1 MSITSGFFNSVDGD
15 RLYNADQMSTYFKGL
30 IGQGVFNS
38 VGGALQVVASDDFT
52 VDVKTG
58 RAIIGDALKWM
69 ENDAVY
75 NLTVAPAHVTLNRYL
90 PSRDPATGE
99 IIPGQYLVIQCDL
112 NGRDITITTKDGSY
126 ATNPTKPPINDVAGI
141 KELCLA
147 YIYIKAGATAIT
159 QSVILDTR
167 SDSSVCGWVTG
178 LIDQIDT
185 EDLFDQWTAAY
196 EENITEMEG
205 WEVEQKTAF
214 EAWMETLTS
223 QLTVGAYIN
232 QYEKTVTLT
241 SEDSRTIPLDMAGY
255 TQSDNDKYFIYL
267 NGLKGIAGTDYT
279 IGTGSITVSCDG
291 DNDEVNIVVLK
302 AVLGEIY
309 EDASNVEY

>member
-1 MSITSGFFNSVDGD
+1 MSITSGFFNSVNGD

-58 RAIIGDALKWM
+58 RAIIGDVLKWM

-75 NLTVAPAHVTLNRYL
+75 NLTITPAHVTLNRYT
-90 PSRDPATGE
+90 AV
-99 IIPGQYLVIQCDL
+99 VIQCDL

-159 QSVILDTR
+159 QSVIQDTR

-232 QYEKTVTLT
+232 QYEKTVTLS
-241 SEDSRTIPLDMAGY
+241 SEDSRTIPLDMSGY

-267 NGLKGIAGTDYT
+267 NGLKGVVGTDYT
-279 IGTGSITVSCDG
+279 IGTESITVNCDG

>member
-1 MSITSGFFNSVDGD
+1 MSITSGFFNSVNGD

-38 VGGALQVVASDDFT
+38 VGGALQVIASDDFS

-58 RAIIGDALKWM
+58 RAIIGDVLKWM

-75 NLTVAPAHVTLNRYL
+75 NLTVTPAHVTLNRYT
-90 PSRDPATGE
+90 AV
-99 IIPGQYLVIQCDL
+99 VIQCDL
-112 NGRDITITTKDGSY
+112 NDRDITITTKDGSY
-126 ATNPTKPPINDVAGI
+126 ATNPTKPAINDVAGI

-147 YIYIKAGATAIT
+147 YIYVKAGATTIT
-159 QSVILDTR
+159 QSVIQDTR
-167 SDSSVCGWVTG
+167 SNSSVCGWVTG

-196 EENITEMEG
+196 EENISEMEG

-232 QYEKTVTLT
+232 QYEKTVTLS

-255 TQSDNDKYFIYL
+255 TQSDNDKYFVYL
-267 NGLKGIAGTDYT
+267 NGLKGVAGTDYT
-279 IGTGSITVSCDG
+279 IGTGSITVNCDG

-302 AVLGEIY
+302 SVLGEIY

>member
-38 VGGALQVVASDDFT
+38 VGGALQVVASDDFS

-58 RAIIGDALKWM
+58 RAIIGDVLKWM

-75 NLTVAPAHVTLNRYL
+75 NLTITPAHVTLNRYT
-90 PSRDPATGE
+90 AV
-99 IIPGQYLVIQCDL
+99 VIQCDL
-112 NGRDITITTKDGSY
+112 NDRDITITTKDGSY
-126 ATNPTKPPINDVAGI
+126 ATNPTKPAINDVAGI

-147 YIYIKAGATAIT
+147 YIYVKAGATTIT
-159 QSVILDTR
+159 QSVIQDTR

-185 EDLFDQWTAAY
+185 EDLFDQWTTAY
-196 EENITEMEG
+196 EENISEMEG

-232 QYEKTVTLT
+232 QYEKTVTLS
-241 SEDSRTIPLDMAGY
+241 SEDSRTIPLDMSGY

-267 NGLKGIAGTDYT
+267 NGLKGVVGTDYT
-279 IGTGSITVSCDG
+279 IGTESITVNCDG

>member
-1 MSITSGFFNSVDGD
+1 MSITSGFFNSVNGD

-58 RAIIGDALKWM
+58 RAIIGDVLKWM

-75 NLTVAPAHVTLNRYL
+75 NLTVAPAHVTLNRYT
-90 PSRDPATGE
+90 AV
-99 IIPGQYLVIQCDL
+99 VIQCDL

-126 ATNPTKPPINDVAGI
+126 ATNPTKPAINDVAGI

-147 YIYIKAGATAIT
+147 YIYVKAGATTIT
-159 QSVILDTR
+159 QSVIQDTR

-232 QYEKTVTLT
+232 QYEKTVTLS
-241 SEDSRTIPLDMAGY
+241 SEDSRTIPLDMSGY

-267 NGLKGIAGTDYT
+267 NGLKGVAGTDYT
-279 IGTGSITVSCDG
+279 IGTDSITVSCDG

>member
-1 MSITSGFFNSVDGD
+1 MSITSGFFNSIDGD

-38 VGGALQVVASDDFT
+38 VGGALQVIASDDFS

-58 RAIIGDALKWM
+58 RAIIGDVLKWM

-75 NLTVAPAHVTLNRYL
+75 NLTITPAHVTLNRYT
-90 PSRDPATGE
+90 AV
-99 IIPGQYLVIQCDL
+99 VIQCDL
-112 NGRDITITTKDGSY
+112 NDRDITITTKDGSY
-126 ATNPTKPPINDVAGI
+126 ATNPTKPAINDVAGI

-147 YIYIKAGATAIT
+147 YIYVKAGATTIT
-159 QSVILDTR
+159 QSVIQDTR
-167 SDSSVCGWVTG
+167 SNSSVCGWVTG

-185 EDLFDQWTAAY
+185 EDLFDQWTTAY

-232 QYEKTVTLT
+232 QYEKTVTLS
-241 SEDSRTIPLDMAGY
+241 SEDSRTIPLDMVGY
-255 TQSDNDKYFIYL
+255 SQSDNDKYFVYL
-267 NGLKGIAGTDYT
+267 NGLKGVAGTDYT
-279 IGTGSITVSCDG
+279 IGIGSITVNCDG

-302 AVLGEIY
+302 TILGEIY
-309 EDASNVEY
+309 EDASNTEY

>member
-1 MSITSGFFNSVDGD
+1 MSITSGFFNSVNGD

-58 RAIIGDALKWM
+58 RAIIGDVLKWM

-75 NLTVAPAHVTLNRYL
+75 NLTITPAHVTLNRYT
-90 PSRDPATGE
+90 AV
-99 IIPGQYLVIQCDL
+99 VIQCDL

-147 YIYIKAGATAIT
+147 YIYVKAGATTIT
-159 QSVILDTR
+159 QSVIQDTR

-232 QYEKTVTLT
+232 QYEKTVTLS
-241 SEDSRTIPLDMAGY
+241 SEDSRTISLNMSGY

-267 NGLKGIAGTDYT
+267 NGLKGIVGTDYT
-279 IGTGSITVSCDG
+279 IGNGSITVNCNGS
-291 DNDEVNIVVLK
+291 NDVVNIVVLK
-302 AVLGEIY
+302 TILGQIY
-309 EDASNVEY
+309 EDALNVEY

>member
-1 MSITSGFFNSVDGD
+1 MSITSGFFNSIDGD

-38 VGGALQVVASDDFT
+38 VGGALQVIASDDFS

-58 RAIIGDALKWM
+58 RAIIGDVLKWM

-75 NLTVAPAHVTLNRYL
+75 NLTITPAHVTLNRYT
-90 PSRDPATGE
+90 AV
-99 IIPGQYLVIQCDL
+99 VIQCDL
-112 NGRDITITTKDGSY
+112 NDRDITITTKDGSY
-126 ATNPTKPPINDVAGI
+126 ATNPTKPAINDVAGI

-147 YIYIKAGATAIT
+147 YIYVKAGATTIT
-159 QSVILDTR
+159 QSVIQDTR
-167 SDSSVCGWVTG
+167 SNSSVCGWVTG

-196 EENITEMEG
+196 EENISEMEG

-267 NGLKGIAGTDYT
+267 NGLKGVAGTDYT
-279 IGTGSITVSCDG
+279 IGTGSITVNCDG